1 MSTAS
6 ETVDESEAE
15 APPRPGLVLR
25 LKRLLAA
32 PLSLL
37 ERLRRRKPEA
47 EDAEAESAETG
58 NRDAGREVV
67 KSEEAEAPAA
77 PPPWRRLLP
86 YGLVLL
92 AGAAAGGGLN
102 YWFSAQVISR
112 QAAELGEQQAE
123 IERLKGLVAGYD
135 KIIVKN
141 QKKLE
146 EAQGKRAELENRL
159 AAAQA
164 EQIRQ
169 PPAPAESRTDAAAR
183 KPAASA
189 TEAGKGGNCT
199 LRPGTIGSS
208 LKDCLAEFNR
218 P

>member
-6 ETVDESEAE
+6 ETVDESEAGA
-15 APPRPGLVLR
+15 APKPGLILR
-25 LKRLLAA
+25 LRRLLAA

-58 NRDAGREVV
+58 KRDAGREEV

-92 AGAAAGGGLN
+92 AGAAAGGGGI
-102 YWFSAQVISR
+102 YWLSSQVVAR

-123 IERLKGLVAGYD
+123 VARLKDILAGYD
-135 KIIVKN
+135 KLIL
-141 QKKLE
+141 QDRKKME
-146 EAQGKRAELENRL
+146 EEKARRAELENRL

-164 EQIRQ
+164 EQLR
-169 PPAPAESRTDAAAR
+169 PPAPAESRADAAAR

>member
-6 ETVDESEAE
+6 ETIDEAE
-15 APPRPGLVLR
+15 DEPAPRPSLVLR

-32 PLSLL
+32 PVLL
-37 ERLRRRKPEA
+37 LRRLRRPQ
-47 EDAEAESAETG
+47 AEAGGE
-58 NRDAGREVV
+58 
-67 KSEEAEAPAA
+67 EEAAAPDARREESSDEAGAPTA

-102 YWFSAQVISR
+102 YWLSAQVVSR
-112 QAAELGEQQAE
+112 QAAVLGEQQAE

-135 KIIVKN
+135 KMILKN

-146 EAQGKRAELENRL
+146 EEQGKRVALENRL
-159 AAAQA
+159 ATAQA
-164 EQIRQ
+164 DLMRQ
-169 PPAPAESRTDAAAR
+169 PPAPAESRADAAAR
-183 KPAASA
+183 KPAASP
-189 TEAGKGGNCT
+189 TDPGKGGNCM

-218 P
+218 R